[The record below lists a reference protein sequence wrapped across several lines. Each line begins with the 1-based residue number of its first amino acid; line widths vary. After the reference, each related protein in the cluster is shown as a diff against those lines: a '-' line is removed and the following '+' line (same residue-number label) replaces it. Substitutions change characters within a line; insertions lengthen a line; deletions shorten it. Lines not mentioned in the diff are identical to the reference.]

1 MNETGQMQKTE
12 RKFGELTT
20 SEFHWWKTL
29 GDGETASGEKFD
41 FGIVG
46 DFSPKVYYK
55 GKSFILPWRDI
66 FELAELAGLFKDEV
80 SA

>member
-1 MNETGQMQKTE
+1 MKVTKRGQKIEWQ
-12 RKFGELTT
+12 FGEIT
-20 SEFHWWKTL
+20 SDEFHWWKML
-29 GDGETASGEKFD
+29 DDGETASGEKFD

-80 SA
+80 TE